1 MTDYSDVA
9 DKWLEVTL
17 KSGDEWMA
25 RCWMHDDRSA
35 SLQFNVKSGL
45 WVCFSCGAK
54 GNIKTFMRE
63 FGGTYREP
71 EVDVADIYAKLD
83 MLDASRTPVKPPVL
97 PEATLRQ
104 YTFPTDYWDGR
115 GLSRAIQRV
124 FDLGYDP
131 LPDEAIIPVRNVHGG
146 LTGVIRRR
154 MELDAVPKYLY
165 YKGFPRKLSLFGS
178 WLLAKSPDDHA
189 VLVEGSLDAIAV
201 WQAGYSGLA
210 QYGSSLSAEQVMLL
224 RRLGVT
230 TVTLFYDNDKAGL
243 EATFQAIP
251 MLRDFLVRVVSY
263 PATDHKGDPGGMD
276 SATIKRMVDQ
286 AKMLI

>member
-1 MTDYSDVA
+1 MTDYSDVV
-9 DKWLEVTL
+9 DKYLDVSL

-25 RCWMHDDRSA
+25 RCWFHEDRSA

-71 EVDVADIYAKLD
+71 EVEVADIYAKLD
-83 MLDASRTPVKPPVL
+83 LLDAARTPVKAAVL
-97 PEATLRQ
+97 PESTLRL

-131 LPDEAIIPVRNVHGG
+131 LEDDAIIPVRNIHGE

-154 MELDAVPKYLY
+154 LDLTAMPKYLY
-165 YKGFPRKLSLFGS
+165 YKGFPRKSSLFGS
-178 WLLAKSPDDHA
+178 WLMAKSPDDHA
-189 VLVEGSLDAIAV
+189 VLVEGALDAIAV

-210 QYGSSLSAEQVMLL
+210 QFGSSISKEQVALL

-230 TVTLFYDNDKAGL
+230 TVTLFYDSDKAGQ
-243 EATFQAIP
+243 EANYQAIP

-263 PATDHKGDPGGMD
+263 DDTGRKEDPGGLKPEQ
-276 SATIKRMVDQ
+276 IKRMVDQ
-286 AKMLI
+286 AKLLL